1 MVRAEPAAYLSPG
14 RTTSLQ
20 DIALELAN
28 DAVYLESERVSIQ
41 RFGLWFIVAAS
52 DDWLVKGS
60 KWQVPEVFFRIQLFH
75 EYRKNSTR
83 ATVLATA
90 FANEVVTFLGAM
102 PVVVQGTPSDLDALQ
117 SIVQTQHS
125 LSRVVAFRGSYEQT
139 AA

>member
-1 MVRAEPAAYLSPG
+1 MTFAPEPHDLEVLAKVRAEPFAYLSPG

-28 DAVYLESERVSIQ
+28 DAVYLGSEKVSIE

-52 DDWLVKGS
+52 DDWLVNGS

-83 ATVLATA
+83 ATVLAAA
-90 FANEVVTFLGAM
+90 FATEVLTFLGGV
-102 PVVVQGTPSDLDALQ
+102 PPLCQYDLQHLPPRVQ
-117 SIVQTQHS
+117 
-125 LSRVVAFRGSYEQT
+125 
-139 AA
+139 